1 VNVAKPFSPE
11 GEAMIVRRFVI
22 VFLSLCIARSA
33 SAQDGPYP
41 PDDATVLLAHLDGDG
56 SAANPGGPPMNV
68 RGEVA
73 YTTGRFG
80 KALALKRDGSVL
92 FIYRA
97 PALMPRHRS
106 WTIECWIKPTGQPTA
121 RMAVLGVFGNMG
133 RRISIQLDGRR
144 LVGLVAADE
153 NHRVHAASG
162 NLGDALF
169 DGHWHH
175 IAMVLDRGRNGE
187 LRLYLDGRQVNQEA
201 VYQPLPFFIDD
212 GISFTLGAGMPWTGK
227 SGFQGLIDEL
237 RITAGVP
244 EAFTAPADA
253 PEPPPVFARPIYPTA
268 AIATDAPE
276 SQTPLRF
283 SPTGTVI
290 VIPDVLPMSAD
301 MESARLLATWLQK
314 AYGVETGFQRT
325 DPSDAIQRNAELVLA
340 VGKTPWVSDE
350 NLAEVD
356 LHGFIIKRKG
366 NVVVIAG
373 GSPRATLWGTVHFLD
388 RFAGVRFYMP
398 GDLFTSV
405 PAEKPTPLAGI
416 DVTTAPFVRSASL
429 SGLHNDYATEKLWDD
444 RNAMNRRRG
453 GSHQHNMFALFPPS
467 RYAKTYPE
475 IYPIMDGKRL
485 IPDKTTRHW
494 QPCFSEQKLV
504 DLGVEAAIRH
514 FASDPDHEYI
524 GFGVMDT
531 NDFCQC
537 ARCRTNWDENLVVA
551 KTQETDA
558 RRAEMLCSRMT
569 HGPIY
574 WDYMNTLA
582 ARLETELPAAGITD
596 KKLIVSIVYS
606 AARQLPTEKL
616 HPDILTWHVFKWS
629 DGLIDKRL
637 LPQPDGT
644 FKLGR
649 MDEWLEIGSHLGHHD
664 WAHGKGILIPRI
676 YTGLMSESFKLFKPH
691 DLIYT
696 HTEGYPN
703 WGLDG
708 PKLYIHG
715 KIHWDPD
722 VDVKR
727 IWRQFADDMFGPA
740 ADPMHEYFATLEQLW
755 ISLNNDVERKLNRWA
770 TQFSTK
776 PTQQQTIHDCRA
788 LLDKASGLAETD
800 EQKRRI
806 QLFSKTFKLSEN
818 LFGLAAKSNVT
829 QAEVDEVLKYAK
841 TVIMPNPMT
850 VYRQSNPQD
859 SYDRIESAV
868 WTLAGV
874 RGLKKPT

>member
-1 VNVAKPFSPE
+1 MFARV
-11 GEAMIVRRFVI
+11 FV
-22 VFLSLCIARSA
+22 LLTPCIALSA
-33 SAQDGPYP
+33 SAQDAPYT

-56 SAANPGGPPMNV
+56 SAANSGGPPMRV
-68 RGEVA
+68 RGNVA
-73 YTTGRFG
+73 YTAGKFG
-80 KALALKRDGSVL
+80 KALSLKRDGSVL

-97 PALMPRHRS
+97 PTLMPREKS
-106 WTIECWIKPTGQPTA
+106 WTIECWIRPTGKPTA
-121 RMAVLGVFGNMG
+121 RMAILGNFGNMG
-133 RRISIQLDGRR
+133 RRIHIQLDGRR

-153 NHRVHAASG
+153 KHRVQAASG
-162 NLGDALF
+162 SLGDALF
-169 DGHWHH
+169 DGRWHH
-175 IAMVLDRGRNGE
+175 IAMVLDRERNGE
-187 LRLYLDGRQVNQEA
+187 LRLYLDGREVNQYA

-212 GISFTLGAGMPWTGK
+212 GINFTLGAGMPWAGK

-244 EAFTAPADA
+244 EAFAAPADA
-253 PEPPPVFARPIYPTA
+253 PEPPPVFARPIHPTA
-268 AIATDAPE
+268 AIAPDAPE
-276 SQTPLRF
+276 SQKPLRF
-283 SPTGTVI
+283 SPAGTVI

-301 MESARLLATWLQK
+301 MESAKLLETWLQK
-314 AYGVETGFQRT
+314 AHGVQTGFQRT
-325 DPSDAIQRNAELVLA
+325 GPSNAIQRNAELVLA
-340 VGKTPWVSDE
+340 VGKTPWVTDE
-350 NLAEVD
+350 ELADVD

-388 RFAGVRFYMP
+388 KFAGVRFYMP

-405 PAEKPTPLAGI
+405 PVLAPAPLAGI
-416 DVTTAPFVRSASL
+416 DMTVAPFVRSASL
-429 SGLHNDYATEKLWDD
+429 SGLHNDYTTEKSWDN

-467 RYAKTYPE
+467 RYAKTHPE

-494 QPCFSEQKLV
+494 QPCFSEPKLV
-504 DLGVEAAIRH
+504 DLGVEAAIRY
-514 FASDPDHEYI
+514 FGSYPDHEYI

-537 ARCRTNWDENLVVA
+537 VRCRTHWDKNMVA
-551 KTQETDA
+551 ANRKETDA
-558 RRAEMLCSRMT
+558 RRVMMVCSRMT

-574 WDYMNTLA
+574 WDYMNKLA

-606 AARQLPTEKL
+606 AARQLPNNGKL

-637 LPQPDGT
+637 VPQPDGT

-649 MDEWLEIGSHLGHHD
+649 MDEWLRAGSHLGHHD

-715 KIHWDPD
+715 RIHWDPD
-722 VDVKR
+722 VDVR
-727 IWRQFADDMFGPA
+727 LIWRQFADDMFGPA
-740 ADPMHEYFATLEQLW
+740 ADPMHKYFTTLEELW
-755 ISLNNDVERKLNRWA
+755 ISLNNDVERKLNRWS
-770 TQFSTK
+770 TQFNTK
-776 PTQQQTIHDCRA
+776 PAQQQTILHCRA
-788 LLDKASGLAETD
+788 LLDRAADLAETD
-800 EQKRRI
+800 EQKQRI
-806 QLFSKTFKLSEN
+806 ELFSKTFKLSEC
-818 LFGLAAKSNVT
+818 LFRMAAKKKVT
-829 QAEVDEVLKYAK
+829 QAEVDEVLKYAE
-841 TVIMPNPMT
+841 TVIMPDPMT
-850 VYRQSNPQD
+850 IYRQTNPQD
-859 SYDRIESAV
+859 VYDRIDRAV
-868 WTLAGV
+868 WTLASE
-874 RGLKKPT
+874 RGLKKRMKSDI